1 MNHIKFIAAITLLC
15 SASIGFAQQYT
26 PLNVVSEKNKAP
38 TEPQKEVTIKNLG
51 WMDQNKMEQEIAT
64 VNELAQTKIGS
75 TIRRDLSDLQLLQ
88 RLADGSW
95 IARDDYETQQ
105 AMGVVL
111 GNVMLADFPTIFE
124 WKVYEDKIGRSR
136 AICVKNT
143 SECLF
148 PVTML
153 SRRMEVNSR
162 PDVKKI
168 YDDAIMLMEKHLP
181 KLPYGGGIMYRL
193 PRQK

>member
-1 MNHIKFIAAITLLC
+1 MKKIKFIVSITLLC
-15 SASIGFAQQYT
+15 SASIGFASQYS

-38 TEPQKEVTIKNLG
+38 VETPKEVTIKNLG
-51 WMDQNKMEQEIAT
+51 WMDQNKMEQEITA

-75 TIRRDLSDLQLLQ
+75 TIHRDLSDLQLLQ
-88 RLADGSW
+88 RLVDGNW
-95 IARDDYETQQ
+95 VARDDYETQQ

-111 GNVMLADFPTIFE
+111 GNIMLADFPTVFE

-153 SRRMEVNSR
+153 SRRMEINSR

-168 YDDAIMLMEKHLP
+168 YDDAILLMEKHLP
-181 KLPYGGGIMYRL
+181 KLPYSDDIMYRL

>member
-1 MNHIKFIAAITLLC
+1 MNSIKLITAITLFC
-15 SASIGFAQQYT
+15 SAGLNAAQYT

-38 TEPQKEVTIKNLG
+38 VENKEVIIKDLG
-51 WMDQNKMEQEIAT
+51 WMDYNKMDQEITA

-75 TIRRDLSDLQLLQ
+75 TIHRDLSDLQLLQ
-88 RLADGSW
+88 RLVDGNW

-111 GNVMLADFPTIFE
+111 GNIMLADFPTTLE
-124 WKVYEDKIGRSR
+124 WKVYEDKLGRSR
-136 AICVKNT
+136 AVCARKT

-153 SRRMEVNSR
+153 SRRMEIGSR

-168 YDDAIMLMEKHLP
+168 YDDAILLLEKHLP
-181 KLPYGGGIMYRL
+181 KLPYDGGIMYRL

>member
-1 MNHIKFIAAITLLC
+1 MKSIKLITAITLFF
-15 SASIGFAQQYT
+15 SASLNAAQYT
-26 PLNVVSEKNKAP
+26 PLNIVSEKNKAP
-38 TEPQKEVTIKNLG
+38 VENKEVIIKELG
-51 WMDQNKMEQEIAT
+51 WMDHNKMDQEITT

-75 TIRRDLSDLQLLQ
+75 TIQRDLSDLQLLQ
-88 RLADGSW
+88 RLIDGNW
-95 IARDDYETQQ
+95 VARDDYETQQ

-111 GNVMLADFPTIFE
+111 GNIMLADFPTTLE
-124 WKVYEDKIGRSR
+124 WKVYEDKLGRSR
-136 AICVKNT
+136 AICAKKT

-153 SRRMEVNSR
+153 SRRMEIGSR

-168 YDDAIMLMEKHLP
+168 YDDAILLLEKHLP
-181 KLPYGGGIMYRL
+181 KLPYDGGIMYRL